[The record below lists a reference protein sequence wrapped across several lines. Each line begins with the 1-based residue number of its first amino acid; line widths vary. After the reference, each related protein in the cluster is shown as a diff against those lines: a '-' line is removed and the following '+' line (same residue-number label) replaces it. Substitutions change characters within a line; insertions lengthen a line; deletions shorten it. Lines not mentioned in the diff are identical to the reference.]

1 MIDGL
6 LLERLKRRKESS
18 VDELVHKYKNY
29 VTAIV
34 FNTIGAQASKEDI
47 EEVIQDVFVSVWNH
61 AEDINYLKGYI
72 AVTAKNTAINKLRS
86 IKESVALTGTEKAG
100 GKTPEEIV
108 EGKEMT
114 AILYEAIEA
123 LGEPDCEIFFRYYYN
138 NEKISD
144 IAKELGIKEA
154 TIKSKMK
161 RGKEK
166 LRRFLLERGEL
177 K

>member
-1 MIDGL
+1 MIDSV

-18 VDELVHKYKNY
+18 VEELIHKYKSY

-34 FNTIGAQASKEDI
+34 FNAIGTSASKEDI

-61 AEDINYLKGYI
+61 AGDINNLKAYI
-72 AVTAKNTAINKLRS
+72 AVTAKNTAINKLRY
-86 IKESVALTGTEKAG
+86 IKEAAELTGMEKSG
-100 GKTPEEIV
+100 EKTPEEVV

-114 AILYEAIEA
+114 AILYRAIEA

-138 NEKISD
+138 GEKISD
-144 IAKELGIKEA
+144 IAKELGLKDA
-154 TIKSKMK
+154 TVKSKMK

-166 LRRFLLERGEL
+166 LREYLLGRGEA
-177 K
+177 